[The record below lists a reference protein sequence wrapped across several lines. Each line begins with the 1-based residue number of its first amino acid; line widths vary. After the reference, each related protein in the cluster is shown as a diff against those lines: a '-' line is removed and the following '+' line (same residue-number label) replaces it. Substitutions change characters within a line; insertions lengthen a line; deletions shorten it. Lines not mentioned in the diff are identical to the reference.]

1 MAVLTIVTAP
11 DPRLKLVSKKIERV
25 DGDLR
30 KFLADMLDTMYAAN
44 GVGLAAIQVGV
55 PKRVAVIDIDP
66 KGKNSKPMHFI
77 NPSIVWRS
85 HEKVDHHE
93 GCLSVPEIWDDV
105 GRNERVKVEYLDE
118 HGKKQTLEADGLL
131 AIALQH
137 EIDHL
142 NGKLFI
148 DHLSKLKR
156 NIALRKVA
164 KMKRNS
170 EAG

>member
-1 MAVLTIVTAP
+1 MAVLPIVTAP

-25 DGDLR
+25 DADLR
-30 KFLADMLDTMYAAN
+30 RFMAGMVETMYAAN

-55 PKRVAVIDIDP
+55 PKRVAVIDLDP
-66 KGKNSKPMHFI
+66 KGKNSKPHYFI
-77 NPSIVWRS
+77 NPAIVWRS
-85 HEKVDHHE
+85 HEKIDHHE

-105 GRNERVKVEYLDE
+105 VRHERVKVEFMDE
-118 HGKKQTLEADGLL
+118 HGKKQTLEAEGLL

-142 NGKLFI
+142 NGKLFV

-164 KMKRNS
+164 KMKRTS
-170 EAG
+170 EVG

>member
-1 MAVLTIVTAP
+1 MALLPIVTAP

-25 DGDLR
+25 DEDLR
-30 KFLADMLDTMYAAN
+30 KFMADMLDTMYAAN

-55 PKRVAVIDIDP
+55 PKRVAVIDVDP

-85 HEKVDHHE
+85 HEKIDHHE
-93 GCLSVPEIWDDV
+93 GCLSVPDIWDDV
-105 GRNERVKVEYLDE
+105 GRYERVKVEFMDE

-142 NGKLFI
+142 NGKLFV

-164 KMKRNS
+164 KMKRTS

>member
-1 MAVLTIVTAP
+1 MAVLPIVTAP

-25 DGDLR
+25 DADLR
-30 KFLADMLDTMYAAN
+30 RLLADMLETMYAAN
-44 GVGLAAIQVGV
+44 GVGLAAIQVGT
-55 PKRVAVIDIDP
+55 PKNVTVIDLDP
-66 KGKNSKPMHFI
+66 KGEKSKPLYFI
-77 NPSIVWRS
+77 NPVIVWKS
-85 HEKVDHHE
+85 AEKVGHHE

-105 GRNERVKVEYLDE
+105 DRHERVKLEYLDE
-118 HGKKQTLEADGLL
+118 HGKKQALEADGML

-156 NIALRKVA
+156 NMALRKTA
-164 KMKRNS
+164 KLKRSS

>member
-1 MAVLTIVTAP
+1 MAVLPIVTAP
-11 DPRLKLVSKKIERV
+11 DPRLKLVSKKVERV
-25 DGDLR
+25 DEELCR
-30 KFLADMLDTMYAAN
+30 FMADMLETMYAAN

-55 PKRVAVIDIDP
+55 PKRVAVIDLDP
-66 KGKNSKPMHFI
+66 KGKASKPMHFI

-85 HEKVDHHE
+85 HEKIEHHE
-93 GCLSVPEIWDDV
+93 GCLSVPEIWDDID
-105 GRNERVKVEYLDE
+105 RHERVKVEFLDE

-142 NGKLFI
+142 NGKLFV

-164 KMKRNS
+164 KLKRGQN
-170 EAG
+170 AG

>member
-1 MAVLTIVTAP
+1 MAILPIVTAP
-11 DPRLKLVSKKIERV
+11 DPRLKLVSKKVEKV
-25 DGDLR
+25 DEDLR
-30 KFLADMLDTMYAAN
+30 AFMKDMLETMYAAN
-44 GVGLAAIQVGV
+44 GVGLAAVQVGV
-55 PKRVAVIDIDP
+55 LKRAAVIDIDP
-66 KGKNSKPMHFI
+66 KAKNSKPLYFV

-85 HEKVDHHE
+85 HERVDHHE

-105 GRNERVKVEYLDE
+105 GRHERVKVEYLDE
-118 HGKKQTLEADGLL
+118 HGRKKTLEANGLL

-156 NIALRKVA
+156 NIALRKAA
-164 KMKRNS
+164 KMKR
-170 EAG
+170 ARAK

>member
-1 MAVLTIVTAP
+1 MAILPLVTAP
-11 DPRLKLVSKKIERV
+11 DPRLKLVSQRIERV
-25 DGDLR
+25 DDELR
-30 KFLADMLDTMYAAN
+30 RFMKDMLETMYEAN

-55 PKRVAVIDIDP
+55 PKRVAVIDVDS
-66 KGKNSKPMHFI
+66 KGKNSKPLCFV

-85 HEKVDHHE
+85 NEMVDHHE

-105 GRNERVKVEYLDE
+105 GRHERVKVEYMDE

-137 EIDHL
+137 EVDHL
-142 NGKLFI
+142 NGKLFV

-156 NIALRKVA
+156 NIALRKAA
-164 KMKRNS
+164 KMKR
-170 EAG
+170 GQQTG

>member
-1 MAVLTIVTAP
+1 MAILSLVTAP
-11 DPRLKLVSKKIERV
+11 DPRLKLVSKKVEKV
-25 DGDLR
+25 DDELR
-30 KFLADMLDTMYAAN
+30 RFMKDMLETMYVAN

-66 KGKNSKPMHFI
+66 KGKNSKPHYFI

-105 GRNERVKVEYLDE
+105 GRHERVKVEYLDE
-118 HGKKQTLEADGLL
+118 HGKKLTLEAEGLL

-137 EIDHL
+137 EVDHL
-142 NGKLFI
+142 NGKLFV

-156 NIALRKVA
+156 NIALRKAA
-164 KMKRNS
+164 KLKRG
-170 EAG
+170 ERAG

>member
-1 MAVLTIVTAP
+1 MALLPIVTAP

-25 DGDLR
+25 DADLR
-30 KFLADMLDTMYAAN
+30 RFMADMLETMYAAN

-55 PKRVAVIDIDP
+55 PKAVAVIDIDP
-66 KGKNSKPMHFI
+66 KGEKSKPIYFI
-77 NPSIVWRS
+77 NPAIVWKS
-85 HEKVDHHE
+85 DEKIEHHE

-105 GRNERVKVEYLDE
+105 HRHARVKVEYMDE
-118 HGKKQTLEADGLL
+118 KGQKQSLEADGLL

-137 EIDHL
+137 EIDHI
-142 NGKLFI
+142 NGKLFL

-156 NIALRKVA
+156 NMALRKAA
-164 KMKRNS
+164 KQKRAE